1 MDNLTFLQVG
11 DTTNG
16 VVARVDVFENG
27 LLSSAVNILG
37 DGIATVANLVDLT
50 VFTNVTSIRIYAIN
64 DPGGLGWDDFTF
76 TVSAFTPIGSATTGR
91 MLHGIAFDGTQ
102 WHSANFTSGWDS
114 FDTSFLLLG
123 STTVPGGPNE
133 SRGFVY
139 DSNAGTFFVGDVFSG
154 STVFEVTPGGT
165 VLNSFPSGHSVMNA
179 IAFNPLDD
187 TLWVVDVDL
196 GVRHLTRTGAF
207 LGSFSTGPSVRWT
220 GAAFDPGRNTLL
232 LLESNSD
239 QVYEYDPSGSL
250 LGIPA
255 NFDVVPGNGQGLHY
269 DHTTGILHVTGIS
282 LAGDI
287 AILQRSISTTT
298 TTSST
303 SSTSSTTT
311 TSTSTTSTTLLP
323 PEGDFDGNSQ
333 RDAVDFVLL
342 AKEVLEG
349 DPEFPPQ
356 FDLDADDLV
365 EFVKLLFSK

>member
-1 MDNLTFLQVG
+1 M
-11 DTTNG
+11 
-16 VVARVDVFENG
+16 
-27 LLSSAVNILG
+27 
-37 DGIATVANLVDLT
+37 
-50 VFTNVTSIRIYAIN
+50 
-64 DPGGLGWDDFTF
+64 
-76 TVSAFTPIGSATTGR
+76 
-91 MLHGIAFDGTQ
+91 
-102 WHSANFTSGWDS
+102 
-114 FDTSFLLLG
+114 
-123 STTVPGGPNE
+123 
-133 SRGFVY
+133 
-139 DSNAGTFFVGDVFSG
+139 
-154 STVFEVTPGGT
+154 
-165 VLNSFPSGHSVMNA
+165 
-179 IAFNPLDD
+179 
-187 TLWVVDVDL
+187 
-196 GVRHLTRTGAF
+196 
-207 LGSFSTGPSVRWT
+207 
-220 GAAFDPGRNTLL
+220 
-232 LLESNSD
+232 
-239 QVYEYDPSGSL
+239 

-311 TSTSTTSTTLLP
+311 TSTSTTSTTLLS

-356 FDLDADDLV
+356 FDLDGDGDLDADDLV